1 MADPRPMPQASIN
14 HRYFI
19 SVWTIVRKE
28 VTRFTRIW
36 LQTILPPA
44 ITMALYFVIF
54 GNLIGPRIGEMQ
66 GFSYM
71 QYIAPG
77 LIMMAI
83 ITNAYAN
90 VVSSLFGAKFQR
102 HIEEILVAPIPNL
115 LLLVGYM
122 VGGMVRGVLVG
133 LVVTATALCFTDLQ
147 VESWPVT
154 LAVVILTAALFSL
167 AGLLN
172 ALFATK
178 FDDISIVPTF
188 ILTPL
193 TYLGGVFYSI
203 DMLPVFWQKVSLGN
217 PILYMVNAFR
227 YGLLG
232 VSDIDI
238 TTAFSVIVL
247 FCVVLFAV
255 SLWLLER
262 GVGLRT

>member
-1 MADPRPMPQASIN
+1 MGEQTPADQPGVN
-14 HRYFI
+14 HRYLI

-28 VTRFTRIW
+28 VARFTRIW

-54 GNLIGPRIGEMQ
+54 GNLIGPRIGKMH
-66 GFSYM
+66 GVDYM

-77 LIMMAI
+77 LIMMSV

-102 HIEEILVAPIPNL
+102 HIEEILVAPIPSL

-122 VGGMVRGVLVG
+122 LGGIVRGVLVG
-133 LVVTATALCFTDLQ
+133 IVVTATALCFTHLH
-147 VESWPVT
+147 VESWLVT
-154 LAVVILTAALFSL
+154 VTVIVLTAALFSL

-172 ALFATK
+172 ALFAKK

-203 DMLPVFWQKVSLGN
+203 DMLPSFWQKVSLGN

-227 YGLLG
+227 YGMLG
-232 VSDIDI
+232 VSDISI
-238 TTAFSVIVL
+238 ATAFGVIVL
-247 FCVVLFAV
+247 FCVALFGA

-262 GVGLRT
+262 GVGLRI

>member
-1 MADPRPMPQASIN
+1 MPPPMPSAITARS
-14 HRYFI
+14 HFI
-19 SVWTIVRKE
+19 AFSTLVNKE
-28 VTRFTRIW
+28 ISRFARIW

-54 GNLIGPRIGEMQ
+54 GNLIGPRIGQMH
-66 GFSYM
+66 GFDYM

-77 LIMMAI
+77 LIMMAV
-83 ITNAYAN
+83 ITNAYSN

-102 HIEEILVAPIPNL
+102 HIEELLVSPMPNL
-115 LLLVGYM
+115 LLLMGFVA
-122 VGGMVRGVLVG
+122 GGIARGVVVG
-133 LVVTATALCFTDLQ
+133 IVVTATALCFTEIH
-147 VESWPVT
+147 VEHWFTT

-167 AGLLN
+167 AGFIN
-172 ALFATK
+172 ALYAKK

-203 DMLPVFWQKVSLGN
+203 DMLSPFWQKVSLGN

-227 YGLLG
+227 YGMLG

-238 TTAFSVIVL
+238 GVAFAVIL
-247 FCVVLFAV
+247 AFCMALFAL
-255 SLWLLER
+255 SMWLLNR